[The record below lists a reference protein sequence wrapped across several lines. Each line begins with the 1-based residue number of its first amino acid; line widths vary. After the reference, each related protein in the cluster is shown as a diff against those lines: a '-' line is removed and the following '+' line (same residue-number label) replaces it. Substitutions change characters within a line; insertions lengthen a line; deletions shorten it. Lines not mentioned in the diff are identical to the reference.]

1 MTTVYFSYWCPEGAA
16 CGKNNRKLGNA
27 PNGDVAFSKLLS
39 HLVNSPGHGLTDD
52 GARDMIL
59 AHPECIAEEIWIEEP
74 PTQPSEGKAK
84 GKGNGDGRAAPYG
97 RRPDWRVEVAGIV
110 ASAVQQMQHEPASSS
125 NRHETLQLQQNAEC
139 RLPERVL
146 KALARSEAAARTA
159 ARMSRAAAAAFDE
172 EASTFRDALD
182 LLQQHD

>member
-1 MTTVYFSYWCPEGAA
+1 M
-16 CGKNNRKLGNA
+16 
-27 PNGDVAFSKLLS
+27 
-39 HLVNSPGHGLTDD
+39 
-52 GARDMIL
+52 
-59 AHPECIAEEIWIEEP
+59 
-74 PTQPSEGKAK
+74 
-84 GKGNGDGRAAPYG
+84 
-97 RRPDWRVEVAGIV
+97 

-125 NRHETLQLQQNAEC
+125 SRHETLQLQQNAEC

-172 EASTFRDALD
+172 EASTFRDAID